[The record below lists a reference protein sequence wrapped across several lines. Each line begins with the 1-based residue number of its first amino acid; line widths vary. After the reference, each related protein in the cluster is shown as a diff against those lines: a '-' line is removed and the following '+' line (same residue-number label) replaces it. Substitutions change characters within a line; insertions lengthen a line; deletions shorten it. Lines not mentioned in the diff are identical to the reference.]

1 MNGDWR
7 AMSEEHGADPISP
20 PTVHPSSTRPQDA
33 ATLVLVDQSTGTP
46 RILMGR
52 RRADQIFLPN
62 KYVFPGGRVDRGDR
76 TAPSLDE
83 LRPLEAA
90 KLMLA
95 VTGGMT
101 PGRPRTMALAAIRE
115 TFEETGLLVGDRQS
129 VDPVKSPAIWSP
141 FLSHGVVPRLAPLTF
156 FARAI
161 TPPARP
167 RRYDT
172 RFFCADASAIAHRVE
187 ATDGEL
193 SSLDWFTLADIQ
205 GLDLPGITRVVIEDL
220 AERLPHGLPGPSDL
234 PVPFYFNRGST
245 FERMLLFPA
254 AVCTPN
260 AAAGFDADDRGE

>member
-1 MNGDWR
+1 
-7 AMSEEHGADPISP
+7 MSDETSETPSGPMAGRRSP
-20 PTVHPSSTRPQDA
+20 RPQDA

-46 RILMGR
+46 RVLMGR
-52 RRADQIFLPN
+52 RRADQVFLPN

-76 TAPSLDE
+76 TVPSLDE

-95 VTGGMT
+95 VPGE
-101 PGRPRTMALAAIRE
+101 PAAGRPRAMALAAVRE
-115 TFEETGLLVGDRQS
+115 TFEETGFLVGTPRAS
-129 VDPVKSPAIWSP
+129 EGATPPGSWTA
-141 FLSHGVVPRLAPLTF
+141 FLRYGVVPRLAPLTF

-161 TPPARP
+161 TPPGRP

-172 RFFCADASAIAHRVE
+172 RFFCADATAIAQRVD

-193 SSLDWFTLADIQ
+193 SSLDWFTLADMQ
-205 GLDLPGITRVVIEDL
+205 GLDLPGITRVVVEDL
-220 AERLPHGLPGPSDL
+220 AERLAHGLPGPSDL

-254 AVCTPN
+254 AACTPN
-260 AAAGFDADDRGE
+260 AAAGYDADG